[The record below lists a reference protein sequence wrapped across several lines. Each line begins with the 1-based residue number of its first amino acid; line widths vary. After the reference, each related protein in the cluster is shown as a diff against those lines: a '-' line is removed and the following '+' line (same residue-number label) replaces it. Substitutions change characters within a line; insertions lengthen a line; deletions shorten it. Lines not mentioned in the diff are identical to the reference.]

1 MVPCIFQLS
10 ELGEFG
16 LVLQEQNKDSFMR
29 RFADCVKA
37 LLFAKVTQGYAVG
50 GFPFAGNAVWESNPA
65 TVMSVWALSDFK
77 TDLKADWALLKE
89 MMVFTPDYGMQKLIA
104 ANLRFLQRC
113 LARMAKLADRGLWYL
128 FCHCRRYRAVRRY
141 FHNAD
146 RTVTFQDLFSAAI
159 AQFVLKGWG
168 KASDFKCLLSAL

>member
-113 LARMAKLADRGLWYL
+113 RARMAKLADRGLWYL
-128 FCHCRRYRAVRRY
+128 FCHCRRYRSHSRY
-141 FHNAD
+141 YMIQIIFSCHLHFLLYFIVSIFSIFNILIFRD
-146 RTVTFQDLFSAAI
+146 NKFIVTI
-159 AQFVLKGWG
+159 
-168 KASDFKCLLSAL
+168 

>member
-37 LLFAKVTQGYAVG
+37 LLFAKVTQVYAVG

-65 TVMSVWALSDFK
+65 TVMAVWALSDFK
-77 TDLKADWALLKE
+77 TDL
-89 MMVFTPDYGMQKLIA
+89 
-104 ANLRFLQRC
+104 
-113 LARMAKLADRGLWYL
+113 
-128 FCHCRRYRAVRRY
+128 
-141 FHNAD
+141 
-146 RTVTFQDLFSAAI
+146 
-159 AQFVLKGWG
+159 
-168 KASDFKCLLSAL
+168 

>member
-16 LVLQEQNKDSFMR
+16 SVLQEQNKDSFMR
-29 RFADCVKA
+29 RFAEYVKR
-37 LLFAKVTQGYAVG
+37 LLHVKMMESYAMNNQSFV
-50 GFPFAGNAVWESNPA
+50 AGDVWGIEPA
-65 TVMSVWALSDFK
+65 AAASVWARSDFK
-77 TDLKADWALLKE
+77 ADWSLLKE
-89 MMVFTPDYGMQKLIA
+89 MMVFTPDYGMRKLIA
-104 ANLRFLQRC
+104 ANLRFLHRC
-113 LARMAKLADRGLWYL
+113 RVRMRKLADRGLWYL

-141 FHNAD
+141 FRNAD

-168 KASDFKCLLSAL
+168 KAEDFRYLLRTL

>member
-1 MVPCIFQLS
+1 M
-10 ELGEFG
+10 
-16 LVLQEQNKDSFMR
+16 
-29 RFADCVKA
+29 
-37 LLFAKVTQGYAVG
+37 
-50 GFPFAGNAVWESNPA
+50 
-65 TVMSVWALSDFK
+65 VMSVWALSDFK

-113 LARMAKLADRGLWYL
+113 RARMAKLADRGLWYL

>member
-37 LLFAKVTQGYAVG
+37 LLFAKMPQGYAVG

-113 LARMAKLADRGLWYL
+113 RVRMTELAD
-128 FCHCRRYRAVRRY
+128 RAVRRY

-168 KASDFKCLLSAL
+168 KAGDFKYLLSAL

>member
-1 MVPCIFQLS
+1 MNRSQLCPPQGWLLPVVMPALQS
-10 ELGEFG
+10 G
-16 LVLQEQNKDSFMR
+16 LE
-29 RFADCVKA
+29 
-37 LLFAKVTQGYAVG
+37 
-50 GFPFAGNAVWESNPA
+50 
-65 TVMSVWALSDFK
+65 
-77 TDLKADWALLKE
+77 KE

-113 LARMAKLADRGLWYL
+113 RARMAKLADRGLWYL